1 MPLAPCIMLSTP
13 HGSITPGLANP
24 TLPARVYADEG
35 CAQVLFVETDEVCET
50 AAPGTSGFCA
60 MSVTKDLMR
69 LVGAAKF
76 WYSWLSTFQ
85 PANRLRISPRV
96 NRQWP

>member
-1 MPLAPCIMLSTP
+1 MLSTP
-13 HGSITPGLANP
+13 HSSITPGLANP
-24 TLPARVYADEG
+24 ALPAGVYADEG
-35 CAQVLFVETDEVCET
+35 CAQLLFFETDEVWET
-50 AAPGTSGFCA
+50 TAPGTSGFCA

-76 WYSWLSTFQ
+76 RYSWLSTFQ
-85 PANRLRISPRV
+85 PANRLSISPRV